1 MGAEEFGGD
10 PGAGDLGD
18 DAERAW
24 DAGVR
29 AADAAQGAALNR
41 DRVHG

>member
-18 DAERAW
+18 DAERVWNA
-24 DAGVR
+24 AVC
-29 AADAAQGAALNR
+29 AADAAQGPVIGR
-41 DRVHG
+41 GV